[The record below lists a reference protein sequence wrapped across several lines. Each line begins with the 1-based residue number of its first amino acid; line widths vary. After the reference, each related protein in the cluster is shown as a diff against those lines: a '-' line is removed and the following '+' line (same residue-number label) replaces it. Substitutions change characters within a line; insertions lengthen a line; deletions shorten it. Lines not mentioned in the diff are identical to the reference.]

1 MMAPTS
7 IYTRTHTQTHTYT
20 HTRARCT
27 CIAHIIIIFRTPLYC
42 LRVSHMHGAPSLMVL
57 TIWMQISERKPPK
70 GFGMQRGSQQYYNF
84 VPCTRR
90 RRRTAGR
97 HRIFYANFR
106 DIFRFRPNN
115 YYCFRDHGRIRCRKV
130 TTGYRATGSCILYN
144 IVYIRGKLRL
154 ARRGHSIVIEL
165 WYSAAE
171 YVNQITYDEFGTV
184 LGLYIYI
191 YFVRTRI
198 YIYYYTHSEQDNFLC
213 LHNFDFYR
221 RTEGVGV
228 VFDVRSY
235 PAATYIRDKD

>member
-1 MMAPTS
+1 
-7 IYTRTHTQTHTYT
+7 
-20 HTRARCT
+20 
-27 CIAHIIIIFRTPLYC
+27 
-42 LRVSHMHGAPSLMVL
+42 MHGAPSLMVL

-84 VPCTRR
+84 VPCTR

-191 YFVRTRI
+191 YTLYGRVFIFIIIRAASKITFCVYITLTFIAGQKASVSFLTCDRIPPLLILGIRIKDPEIPFAERGVR
-198 YIYYYTHSEQDNFLC
+198 C
-213 LHNFDFYR
+213 LIVIKCYSMRLLDLFY
-221 RTEGVGV
+221 
-228 VFDVRSY
+228 F
-235 PAATYIRDKD
+235 